1 MTESEQKNC
10 RVCGGGDCPEFV
22 RTPAQMFPAGGPEF
36 AFRRCGECGYV
47 FIAEPVAPAELGRY
61 YTDSYLPYRG
71 AEAWGKHAPTVAA
84 ADRKLIESR
93 ASLVAGFAA
102 LGSDSCVL
110 DIGCGRPDF
119 LVRCVERFACR
130 AFGLDFS
137 DSGWRGLE
145 TLPPRLEL
153 AVGEVRDLPRDLMPD
168 AVTMWHYLE
177 HDYDP
182 AATLREVAARSKAST
197 RLIIEVPD
205 FDSWTRRRFGR
216 NWAGYHTP
224 RHISVFSESNLK
236 MLLEKNGWRVVEFR
250 RRGTL
255 DPFVIYWMSLM
266 EEKGF
271 DWSRPLES
279 EFAAFV
285 LRMLAFW
292 PRKLLQGRVPL
303 GLMTAVAEPLQS

>member
-1 MTESEQKNC
+1 MSESEQKSC
-10 RVCGGGDCPEFV
+10 AVCGSDDCPVFV
-22 RTPAQMFPAGGPEF
+22 RTSAQMHPAGGPEF
-36 AFRRCGECGYV
+36 AFRRCALCGYV
-47 FIAEPVAPAELGRY
+47 FLADPVAPEDLGRF

-84 ADRKLIESR
+84 SDRKLIDR
-93 ASLVAGFAA
+93 RVSLVADFAA
-102 LGSDSCVL
+102 LGPDSMVL

-119 LVRCVERFACR
+119 LIGCAERFGCR
-130 AFGLDFS
+130 AVGIDFS
-137 DSGWRGLE
+137 DFGWRE
-145 TLPPRLEL
+145 FSTVPPRLEL
-153 AVGEVRDLPRDLMPD
+153 QVGEVRDLPSGIAPD

-182 AATLREVAARSKAST
+182 AATLREIAARSKKET

-224 RHISVFSESNLK
+224 RHISVFSANNLR
-236 MLLEKNGWRVVEFR
+236 MLLENNGWRVVELR

-255 DPFVIYWMSLM
+255 DPFVLYWMSLM

-271 DWSRPLES
+271 NWSRSLER
-279 EFAAFV
+279 EFVPFV

-292 PRKLLQGRVPL
+292 PRKLFQSRTPL
-303 GLMTAVAEPLQS
+303 GLMTAVAEPA